1 MTGRVMR
8 KTSMPRGRPPRPRR
22 LRQRRKRRRSRRR
35 RKSSVVTAQDVRE
48 AAAGLVGVAVRTPLR
63 SVEPLDAYLKLE
75 SRQPM
80 GAFKLRGAYN
90 AISRLPPAASRNGV
104 ITYSSGNHGQAV
116 AYAAQRVGVAAVVV
130 MPETAPPIKVAGVK
144 RWGGEVVFAGR
155 TSEDRQQRA
164 EAIAAERGLAIVP
177 PFDHPDII
185 AGQATVGLEIAQQL
199 PDVRT
204 VVVPVGGGGLIAGV
218 VTGLAAAGSQALV
231 WGVEPAG
238 APKLKRS
245 LDAGRPVRL
254 ERTASSAHGLITL
267 GVGDIPFAQLAAQR
281 DRVAGVALVEDDT
294 LREAVHFLWQ
304 HCHLAVE
311 PSGAATTAAVRSG
324 AVHPVPPTVLVVSG
338 GNVDP
343 SLLED

>member
-1 MTGRVMR
+1 MIRR
-8 KTSMPRGRPPRPRR
+8 PPRSTLFPYTTLFRSRGTTRTRRASPPRPRSPPP
-22 LRQRRKRRRSRRR
+22 RRRSRS
-35 RKSSVVTAQDVRE
+35 RKRNPSVVTAQDVRE
-48 AAAGLVGVAVRTPLR
+48 AAAGFVGVAVRTPLR
-63 SVEPLDAYLKLE
+63 FVEPLDAYLKLE
-75 SRQPM
+75 SLQPM

-90 AISRLPPAASRNGV
+90 AISRLPPAARRNGV

-185 AGQATVGLEIAQQL
+185 AGQATMGLEIAEQL

-218 VTGLAAAGSQALV
+218 VTGLAAAGSEARV
-231 WGVEPAG
+231 WGVEPVG
-238 APKLKRS
+238 APKLTRS
-245 LDAGRPVRL
+245 LAAGRPGPPAP
-254 ERTASSAHGLITL
+254 TARPPGRVITL
-267 GVGDIPFAQLAAQR
+267 SAGGPPFAHPPPPP
-281 DRVAGVALVEDDT
+281 DPPAG
-294 LREAVHFLWQ
+294 
-304 HCHLAVE
+304 
-311 PSGAATTAAVRSG
+311 GG
-324 AVHPVPPTVLVVSG
+324 AVG
-338 GNVDP
+338 GEKP
-343 SLLED
+343 RRA